1 MALRFFR
8 SKHLVARV
16 SALAVFNVAPRV
28 LPTAVLTEH
37 IGTTD
42 DGFTGDHKL
51 FKALGTAVAIVLAS
65 QDSSGTAYATPK
77 TALLPDDNEENNT
90 SEE

>member
-37 IGTTD
+37 TGTTD
-42 DGFTGDHKL
+42 DGFTGGHEL
-51 FKALGTAVAIVLAS
+51 FKALGTADRDRLGIAGQQRHSVRDAEDGIAA
-65 QDSSGTAYATPK
+65 GR
-77 TALLPDDNEENNT
+77 
-90 SEE
+90 